1 MNKLLI
7 ALVGSWTLIATL
19 PAVAGPDWQLIE
31 QARKAKQSAPSEK
44 TGGTV
49 ATSGTGAQR
58 MCPAEPLVLGLDHGP
73 RATSTPQL
81 NQQRRER
88 YEALMKACQG
98 QAK

>member
-7 ALVGSWTLIATL
+7 ALVGSWTLIAAL

-31 QARKAKQSAPSEK
+31 QGRKAKQTASPERTS
-44 TGGTV
+44 GTV
-49 ATSGTGAQR
+49 ASSGTGAQR
-58 MCPAEPLVLGLDHGP
+58 MCPTEPLVLGLDHGP
-73 RATSTPQL
+73 RATSTHQL

-88 YEALMKACQG
+88 YEAQMKACQG